1 MIMLI
6 FQKILLTLAPLIA
19 LALVIYYLPAPTSW
33 PEATAVQILAFFI
46 PLLLFFTFLSNI
58 LFSYLPHAFIAGL
71 GLMFLVVLYTAGQ
84 FNIFTSG
91 IVIALII
98 ISIKFFPRFRYKF
111 RLTKTPKIHKITPLE
126 RKKS

>member
-6 FQKILLTLAPLIA
+6 IQKILLTFVPLIV
-19 LALVIYYLPAPTSW
+19 LSLVIYYLPSPKSW
-33 PEATAVQILAFFI
+33 PEATSVQILAFFV

-58 LFSYLPHAFIAGL
+58 LFSYLPHAFIIGL

-91 IVIALII
+91 IVIALAI
-98 ISIKFFPRFRYKF
+98 ISLKFSPKFRYKF
-111 RLTKTPKIHKITPLE
+111 RLTKASKIPKISQLE
-126 RKKS
+126 RKKP

>member
-1 MIMLI
+1 MLI
-6 FQKILLTLAPLIA
+6 LQKVLLTFAPLIA
-19 LALVIYYLPAPTSW
+19 LVLVIFYLPAPKSW
-33 PEATAVQILAFFI
+33 PEATPIQILAFFL

-58 LFSYLPHAFIAGL
+58 LFSYLPHAFITGL

-91 IVIALII
+91 VVIALII

-111 RLTKTPKIHKITPLE
+111 RLTKGSKIPKISPLE
-126 RKKS
+126 RKE